1 MTAITLTEGQQK
13 ALESFITFLVDPI
26 ETVFV
31 LSGYSGTGKTTLVKT
46 LLENL
51 SSYTKTAKL
60 LNPKMRDYLVDL
72 TATTNK
78 AAENFSQITGWPVS
92 TIHSY
97 LGLRVH
103 TDYATNTTKLIPS
116 RKDLVK
122 ENALVFIDEASYI
135 DKQLLG
141 LIFKM
146 TRNCKIVFMGD
157 PAQLTPV
164 KSQGTPVFDA
174 KFSGA
179 ALTEVVRQ
187 AKDNPIVDL
196 STKFRH
202 AVNTGEFFQ
211 FKPDGHHIQYM
222 DRDIFDDA
230 VTKEFTRPDWKYQ
243 DSKFLAWTNKK
254 VIDYNHAIANL
265 VKGDPRFQVG
275 DYAICNKFVSSGR
288 KTIKTDQL
296 VCITGIDTGC
306 ERYGVPGSLV
316 ALDYSM
322 TLFFPD
328 SLKAKNDFIKEMR
341 AQDQLHRVAEAEM
354 EWVDLRSAYACTINK
369 AQGSTFDRVFIDLD
383 DVSRCNMGDQIAR
396 MLYVAVSRA
405 RQQVFL
411 TGDFV

>member
-1 MTAITLTEGQQK
+1 MTAITLTDGQQK
-13 ALESFITFLVDPI
+13 ALEAFITFLVDPI

-60 LNPKMRDYLVDL
+60 LNPKMREYLVDL

-187 AKDNPIVDL
+187 AEGNPIVDL
-196 STKFRH
+196 STKFRNT
-202 AVNTGEFFQ
+202 VNSGEFFQ
-211 FKPDGHHIQYM
+211 FIPDGHHIQYM
-222 DRDIFDDA
+222 DRDTFDEA

-254 VIDYNHAIANL
+254 VIAYNHAIATL
-265 VKGDPRFQVG
+265 VKGDPHFQVG
-275 DYAICNKFVSSGR
+275 DYAICNKFISINRRS
-288 KTIKTDQL
+288 IKTDEL
-296 VCITGIDTGC
+296 VCITGIQPDIVK
-306 ERYGVPGSLV
+306 YGVPGSYV
-316 ALDYSM
+316 TLDN
-322 TLFFPD
+322 TVTAFFPD
-328 SLKAKNDFIKEMR
+328 SVKAKNAFIKEMR
-341 AQDQLHRVAEAEM
+341 ALENFTRVAEAES
-354 EWVDLRSAYACTINK
+354 EWVDLRSAFACTVNK
-369 AQGSTFDRVFIDLD
+369 AQGSTFDKVFIDID
-383 DVSRCNMGDQIAR
+383 DISRCNIGEQIAR

-405 RQQVFL
+405 RHQVFL
-411 TGDFV
+411 TGDLI